1 MAAHAQITSQTGVQV
16 YFADPHS
23 PWQRGVNENTNGL
36 LRDYSPKGT
45 DLSVHPPSYLEL
57 VAAQMNDRP
66 KKAWNGEPSTRPG
79 PSQYQNNNTRKCCNH
94 PQNPP

>member
-36 LRDYSPKGT
+36 VRHYPPKGS
-45 DLSVHPPSYLEL
+45 DLQDYRRGRLNAMADQINHPPQRRAEQTPEL
-57 VAAQMNDRP
+57 QLANSQRHSAA
-66 KKAWNGEPSTRPG
+66 
-79 PSQYQNNNTRKCCNH
+79 
-94 PQNPP
+94 